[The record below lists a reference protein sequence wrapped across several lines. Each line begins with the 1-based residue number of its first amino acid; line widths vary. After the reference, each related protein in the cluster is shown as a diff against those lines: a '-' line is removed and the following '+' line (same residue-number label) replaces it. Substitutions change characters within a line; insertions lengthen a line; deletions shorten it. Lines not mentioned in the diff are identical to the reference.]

1 MKLQAVM
8 ENLHRQQRAKLL
20 MELEQ
25 QQLQQGGAL
34 QGHGCT
40 SARIGDELIGSPAP
54 EAEHAQMAALAAMRA
69 VAAGLQRASDSPT
82 SERSIKG
89 QEEDDEDEEGE
100 EQYKDMMD
108 SVEEEQM

>member
-1 MKLQAVM
+1 
-8 ENLHRQQRAKLL
+8 
-20 MELEQ
+20 
-25 QQLQQGGAL
+25 
-34 QGHGCT
+34 
-40 SARIGDELIGSPAP
+40 
-54 EAEHAQMAALAAMRA
+54 MRA

-108 SVEEEQM
+108 SVEEEQIKQKWDEEDFEGEMEEDYEDELVNEGLPTGREAVAPGRASCCCLTASCTPTPSC